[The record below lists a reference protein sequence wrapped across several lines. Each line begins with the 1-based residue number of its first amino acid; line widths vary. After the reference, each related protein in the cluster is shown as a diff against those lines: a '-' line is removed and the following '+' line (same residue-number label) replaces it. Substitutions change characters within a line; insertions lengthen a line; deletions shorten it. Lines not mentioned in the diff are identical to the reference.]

1 MTESAH
7 LHALFE
13 GLVYDEAGNSVE
25 TAFIGTEPHYV
36 VLDDDFKRHIPAE
49 TVDRQVVEWIQG
61 QALANKELVS
71 EQIMKMMGQED
82 LFTKAMIDSSLGNMD
97 KMMGQGIPEDARM
110 MLGMMGFKVI
120 INVHGE
126 LVNLEAPGQP
136 LPDDDEE
143 EDEW

>member
-1 MTESAH
+1 MTESSH
-7 LHALFE
+7 PSALFE
-13 GLVYDEAGNSVE
+13 GLVYDEEGNPVE

-36 VLDDDFKRHIPAE
+36 VMDGDFKRHITAE

-97 KMMGQGIPEDARM
+97 KMMGQGIPDDARM
-110 MLGMMGFKVI
+110 MLGMMGFKVV

-126 LVNLEAPGQP
+126 LVDLEAPSQE

-143 EDEW
+143 W

>member
-1 MTESAH
+1 MTESSH
-7 LHALFE
+7 SQALFE
-13 GLVYDEAGNSVE
+13 GLVYDEAGEPVE
-25 TAFIGTEPHYV
+25 TTFIGAEPHYV
-36 VLDDDFKRHIPAE
+36 VMDGDFKRHIAAE

-71 EQIMKMMGQED
+71 EQIMKMMGQAD

-97 KMMGQGIPEDARM
+97 KMMKQGIPADARI
-110 MLGMMGFKVI
+110 MLGMMGFKVV

-126 LVNLEAPGQP
+126 LVELEAPSQE

-143 EDEW
+143 W

>member
-1 MTESAH
+1 MTESSH
-7 LHALFE
+7 HQALFE
-13 GLVYDEAGNSVE
+13 GLIYDEVGNPVD
-25 TAFIGTEPHYV
+25 TTFIGLEPHYV
-36 VLDDDFKRHIPAE
+36 VLDGDFKRHISAE
-49 TVDRQVVEWIQG
+49 IIDRQVVEWIQG

-71 EQIMKMMGQED
+71 DQIMKMMGQED

-97 KMMGQGIPEDARM
+97 KMMEQGLPSDARM

-126 LVNLEAPGQP
+126 LVNLETPGQE

-143 EDEW
+143 W

>member
-1 MTESAH
+1 MTGSSH
-7 LHALFE
+7 SQALFE
-13 GLVYDEAGNSVE
+13 GLVYDEAGNPVE

-36 VLDDDFKRHIPAE
+36 VMDENFKRHISAE
-49 TVDRQVVEWIQG
+49 TVDRQVVEWIQK

-97 KMMGQGIPEDARM
+97 KMMGQGIPADARM
-110 MLGMMGFKVI
+110 MLGMMGFKIV

-126 LVNLEAPGQP
+126 LVDLEAPNQE

-143 EDEW
+143 W

>member
-1 MTESAH
+1 MTESSYPQ
-7 LHALFE
+7 ALFE
-13 GLVYDEAGNSVE
+13 GLVYDEAGNPVG

-36 VLDDDFKRHIPAE
+36 VMDGNFKRHITAE

-110 MLGMMGFKVI
+110 MLGMMGFKIV

-126 LVNLEAPGQP
+126 LVDLEAPSQE

-143 EDEW
+143 W

>member
-1 MTESAH
+1 MTES
-7 LHALFE
+7 LHSQALFE
-13 GLVYDEAGNSVE
+13 GLVYDEAGNPVE

-36 VLDDDFKRHIPAE
+36 VTDGDFKRHITAE

-110 MLGMMGFKVI
+110 MLGMMGFKVV

-126 LVNLEAPGQP
+126 LVDLEAPSQE

-143 EDEW
+143 W